1 MDAILAHRQA
11 CLIASWLAS
20 SAALRHRLRHRLR
33 SRLLSSS
40 PTSPSIDFI
49 EVVIAWVEEAPC

>member
-11 CLIASWLAS
+11 CWIASWLAS
-20 SAALRHRLRHRLR
+20 SAALRHRLR